1 MRTEVVYSRQ
11 RILDLCQN
19 VPAACLV
26 DSIEYRMA
34 GLSRSFTQVFAVV
47 TKIGNIVS
55 GVLPLCRIKDRIE
68 VLGQYWGEGYGI
80 GVGGDDL
87 DAMLDVLKGE
97 KVMIEYARDGVG
109 RMGPMGE
116 EQAYLKMDGG
126 QQWYMDL
133 FQGNKKDR
141 QILAEAMKYDLDTE
155 TRLKMT
161 LDPVD
166 IDTLVKFAE
175 QRLGQDS
182 RFNNEQ
188 FVGSFT
194 GVCSYLSLRKAL
206 IVATFRWNGAVVGNM
221 ICSFDAGLGRLTY
234 LSGFYA
240 PELSGFGKFMY
251 LKLVYLADRL
261 GANEIVAMLPVNR
274 IKRIM
279 KFSGRPLYGF
289 YQNVDMSG

>member
-1 MRTEVVYSRQ
+1 MKTEVVYSRQ
-11 RILDLCQN
+11 RILDLLQS
-19 VPAACLV
+19 VPANCLV
-26 DSIEYRMA
+26 DDIEYRTA

-47 TKIGNIVS
+47 TKIGNLVT

-80 GVGGDDL
+80 RLGSDDL

-97 KVMIEYARDGVG
+97 KVMIEYSRDQIG
-109 RMGPMGE
+109 RMVPMTE
-116 EQAYLKMDGG
+116 EQAYLRMDGG
-126 QQWYMDL
+126 IEWYMDL
-133 FQGNKKDR
+133 FRKDKKDR
-141 QILAEAMKYDLDTE
+141 QILAEAMKYDSDVE

-161 LDPVD
+161 LDTND

-175 QRLGQDS
+175 ARLGQDS
-182 RFNNEQ
+182 RFNNKL
-188 FVGSFT
+188 FVESFT
-194 GVCSYLSLRKAL
+194 GTCGYLSLRKSL
-206 IVATFRWNGAVVGNM
+206 VVATFRWNGAVVGNM

-251 LKLVYLADRL
+251 LKLVYVADRL
-261 GANEIVAMLPVNR
+261 GANEIIAMLPVNR

-279 KFSGRPLYGF
+279 KFTGRPLYGF
-289 YQNVDMSG
+289 YQNIDMS